1 MKLVSNHCTSS
12 KADDGNRPSLPDFQY
27 LNLVDVLLQ
36 LSRGQTAA
44 AYLTQNLEHEGKQ
57 Q

>member
-1 MKLVSNHCTSS
+1 MKWVSNHCTSS
-12 KADDGNRPSLPDFQY
+12 KVDDGHRQSLPDFQN

-36 LSRGQTAA
+36 LSRGHTAA
-44 AYLTQNLEHEGKQ
+44 AYVTQNLEHEGKQ